1 MPRPS
6 LAEGRGSPR
15 FRLGTLCERD
25 EVSAILA
32 GRTRQSRDPQRG
44 REICPRGENLPP
56 SGVDS
61 PKVPPAQRGRAAR
74 TARCQLSG
82 GALVACG
89 LGSLHGCWQG
99 RQGRGICPR
108 GENLPPSG
116 VDLQKVPP
124 AGKGEWGAG
133 SGEQGAG
140 SRAGRQRAA
149 GKRSRSRQQR
159 ERAARATPP
168 SAFRRD
174 VPRGGQRRGRLPR
187 SALRRRRV
195 R

>member
-6 LAEGRGSPR
+6 LAEGRGIPL

-25 EVSAILA
+25 DVSAILA

-74 TARCQLSG
+74 A
-82 GALVACG
+82 A
-89 LGSLHGCWQG
+89 
-99 RQGRGICPR
+99 
-108 GENLPPSG
+108 
-116 VDLQKVPP
+116 P
-124 AGKGEWGAG
+124 AVSFQAEC
-133 SGEQGAG
+133 S
-140 SRAGRQRAA
+140 SRAGSAVSMVVGKDDKGGESVPEAKISLHRVLIRKKSLPRGREGGGWRA

-159 ERAARATPP
+159 ERAARTAPP

-174 VPRGGQRRGRLPR
+174 VPRGGHRRGSLSRA
-187 SALRRRRV
+187 ALRRRKAR
-195 R
+195 